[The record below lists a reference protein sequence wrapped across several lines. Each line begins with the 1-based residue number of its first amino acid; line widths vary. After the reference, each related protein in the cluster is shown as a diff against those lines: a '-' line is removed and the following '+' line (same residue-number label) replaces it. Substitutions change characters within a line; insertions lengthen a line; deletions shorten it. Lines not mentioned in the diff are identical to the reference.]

1 MKRNSSFTTT
11 NLGSV
16 AQIQTGP
23 FGSQLHERDYVEIG
37 TPIITVEHL
46 GYAGIIKNN
55 IPCVSESDTLRLKK
69 YLLKTGDIVFSRVGS
84 VDRCVIIGKDE
95 HNWLFSG
102 RCLRVRTSSE
112 SIIPEYLYY
121 FFSQKSF
128 KQYVRNNA
136 VGATMP
142 SLNSSI
148 LRRLRIKYPAFSKQK
163 NTIEILQSIEESLS
177 NNRRRI
183 ELLEESARLLYR
195 EWFVYFR
202 FPGHEHHKIIDG
214 VPEGWRR
221 VHLEDFV
228 STQYGFTET
237 ATQEEIGPKFL
248 RGTDINKNS
257 FINWSSVPYCTEQGL
272 NFEKYALN
280 KDDIVIIRMADP
292 GKVAIIE
299 KEIKAIFASYL
310 VRIKIRPGAPLF
322 PYFLF
327 YILKDDLYQ
336 GFISNASTGS
346 TRQSASAKLLVNF
359 RFNLPPLILQ
369 ESFNE
374 QITPIRNQ
382 LNTLLDQNSTLAQ
395 ARDLLLPRLMSGEI
409 EVQDASN

>member
-1 MKRNSSFTTT
+1 MKRNSSLTTT

-46 GYAGIIKNN
+46 GYSGIIKNN

-95 HNWLFSG
+95 DNWLFSG

-128 KQYVRNNA
+128 KHYVRNNA

-163 NTIEILQSIEESLS
+163 NTIEILQSIDENLS

-202 FPGHEHHKIIDG
+202 FPGHENHKIIDG
-214 VPEGWRR
+214 VPVGWRKGS
-221 VHLEDFV
+221 LEEIA
-228 STQYGFTET
+228 SIKKGRNITYET
-237 ATQEEIGPKFL
+237 AVEGDVPVVGGGLTPTYYHNIANVSAPVITISASGANAGFVNL
-248 RGTDINKNS
+248 YDTDIWASDCS
-257 FINWSSVPYCTEQGL
+257 FIDKSSTKFIFSLFLQLKSLQSYITGFQVGAAQPHVYPRDL
-272 NFEKYALN
+272 NRL
-280 KDDIVIIRMADP
+280 
-292 GKVAIIE
+292 
-299 KEIKAIFASYL
+299 
-310 VRIKIRPGAPLF
+310 
-322 PYFLF
+322 
-327 YILKDDLYQ
+327 
-336 GFISNASTGS
+336 
-346 TRQSASAKLLVNF
+346 KLLIPDE
-359 RFNLPPLILQ
+359 NLINQFEELAIPIFSLIKNLNS
-369 ESFNE
+369 E
-374 QITPIRNQ
+374 NQ
-382 LNTLLDQNSTLAQ
+382 KLTQ
-395 ARDLLLPRLMSGEI
+395 ARDLLLPRLMSGQI
-409 EVQDASN
+409 DINDLKLN